1 MIEGETLKIDMGY
14 TALDAFILFFYRAS
28 VNQRT
33 LRSHLVE
40 LLQAADKYDVKAL
53 KSLCEEEI
61 LKSLSPTKVLVTYV
75 VGWRHNSDIV
85 KAGVIDYA
93 AMEIDDVS
101 ALEGYDT
108 FSKKC
113 PEAVME
119 LYDGVVK
126 RLKRK
131 PPRSDSLLTPRGKC
145 CQHNQYGHKI
155 DELLRRSL
163 HE

>member
-1 MIEGETLKIDMGY
+1 MLNMPMVDGSPLQMEMSYI
-14 TALDAFILFFYRAS
+14 ALDAFILFFYRAT
-28 VNQRT
+28 VNQCI

-40 LLQAADKYDVKAL
+40 LLQAADKYGVGAVK
-53 KSLCEEEI
+53 E
-61 LKSLSPTKVLVTYV
+61 
-75 VGWRHNSDIV
+75 
-85 KAGVIDYA
+85 GVIDYA
-93 AMEIDDVS
+93 AKEIDDVS

-131 PPRSDSLLTPRGKC
+131 IPRQEPLSTIQGQPGLLISIFD
-145 CQHNQYGHKI
+145 NEI
-155 DELLRRSL
+155 
-163 HE
+163 